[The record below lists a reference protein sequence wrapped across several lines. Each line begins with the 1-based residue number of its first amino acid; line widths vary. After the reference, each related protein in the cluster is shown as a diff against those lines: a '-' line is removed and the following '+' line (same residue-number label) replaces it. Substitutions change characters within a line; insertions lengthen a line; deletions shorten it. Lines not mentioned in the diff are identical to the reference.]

1 MKSCVKYFVQYE
13 DGDTAFANMSLFV
26 RVLYVC
32 IQGEWFLWSVFN
44 THACTYVYE
53 HVHMRIHDIAPG
65 RQLRMS
71 TKNGAE
77 THGRE
82 LHSLFDSVE

>member
-1 MKSCVKYFVQYE
+1 MNAYMYMRIIC
-13 DGDTAFANMSLFV
+13 T
-26 RVLYVC
+26 RLYVC

-44 THACTYVYE
+44 SHACTYVYAY
-53 HVHMRIHDIAPG
+53 VHMRIHDIAPG

-82 LHSLFDSVE
+82 LHSLFDSVESMYIRNAMFTYY